1 MARHEGSP
9 SGVEFIL
16 TGLALALLGAGAV
29 MLMVIGLSILYV
41 GRYGPAVGL
50 LFGFLLAGGLFLKLY
65 GPYLERLDARAS
77 REPAGTSDDADDE
90 QRKITTSEQEATE
103 ASKDA
108 QAEPL
113 PTSVIIALA
122 TASYGVLIALGGI
135 IWTAGGDLVLNLLAG
150 GGLLVCAAVVWL
162 SARSRPTADRANRNV

>member
-1 MARHEGSP
+1 MARQEGSP

-29 MLMVIGLSILYV
+29 MLMVVGLSILYV

-65 GPYLERLDARAS
+65 GPYLGRLDSRASKEPAGSSDESDEGPRSIAKSEQAATEARKDARA
-77 REPAGTSDDADDE
+77 D
-90 QRKITTSEQEATE
+90 
-103 ASKDA
+103 
-108 QAEPL
+108 PL

-122 TASYGVLIALGGI
+122 TASYGVLIALGGV
-135 IWTAGGDLVLNLLAG
+135 IWTAGGDLLLNLLAG

-162 SARSRPTADRANRNV
+162 SGRSRWAADQVNRNV